1 VELADG
7 GVAGGAHLAVR
18 PLVRRAHE
26 VRGLMLGLRQ
36 HRLPPAPEV
45 AARSRTA
52 ECTLERVAV
61 GVDEAGQR
69 ESVSHGRRRYQGAVG
84 GSLTTG
90 ALQPEAVVR
99 LTVDFV
105 ISDELRR
112 KIPNALT
119 IVRFAAIP
127 VFAWLY
133 LEAGDG
139 AAWGAGLFFAGAALT
154 DQVDGYLARRWHVES
169 RFGKVADPLADRL
182 MIGTAVV
189 LMWATGRMPIAA
201 AAIILARDLVLILG
215 YKVLA
220 PRGFELDVT
229 FLGKLATWILYAAL
243 GFLLVTEE
251 GTTWPL
257 VVLWVGIALAL
268 AAGAQYVLRARAA
281 LAQG

>member
-1 VELADG
+1 
-7 GVAGGAHLAVR
+7 
-18 PLVRRAHE
+18 
-26 VRGLMLGLRQ
+26 
-36 HRLPPAPEV
+36 
-45 AARSRTA
+45 
-52 ECTLERVAV
+52 
-61 GVDEAGQR
+61 
-69 ESVSHGRRRYQGAVG
+69 
-84 GSLTTG
+84 
-90 ALQPEAVVR
+90 
-99 LTVDFV
+99 V
-105 ISDELRR
+105 ISGELRR

-189 LMWATGRMPIAA
+189 LMWATGRMLIAA
-201 AAIILARDLVLILG
+201 AAIILARDLLLVLG

-220 PRGFELDVT
+220 PRGLELDVT